1 MTIAAEYSLIP
12 YEPSGNLPAYR
23 RTGSTAYATGARN
36 PASRRHDPRPAPVL
50 SDTSRR
56 SATTYSY
63 HRTIADPRT
72 AATGLRV
79 DIFV

>member
-12 YEPSGNLPAYR
+12 YEPSGNLPASR
-23 RTGSTAYATGARN
+23 RAATAYATGERN
-36 PASRRHDPRPAPVL
+36 PASRPREPQPAPVL
-50 SDTSRR
+50 SDKPLR
-56 SATTYSY
+56 SATTYSF
-63 HRTIADPRT
+63 HRTIADSRA